1 MEFFDRAMAIAF
13 LALPPFLFFTV
24 RNRLRAFVYATLVL
38 WVLMIVGGQYRLAYT
53 PGYDS
58 MAPGLSIVAGWLPA
72 SIYAGIWFAIVYF
85 LFSKRPNVSPE
96 E

>member
-1 MEFFDRAMAIAF
+1 MEFFDAAMIIAF

-85 LFSKRPNVSPE
+85 CFSKRTNVMPE